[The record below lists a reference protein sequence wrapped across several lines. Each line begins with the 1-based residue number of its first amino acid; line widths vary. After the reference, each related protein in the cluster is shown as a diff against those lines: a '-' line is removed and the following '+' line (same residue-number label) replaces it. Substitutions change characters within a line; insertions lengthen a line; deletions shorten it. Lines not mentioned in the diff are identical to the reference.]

1 MRSLTALAAGALMMH
16 QAGLV
21 EGTQTR
27 DLAAL
32 VGEAES
38 RRDAEVR
45 EVRSIRQYAVKS
57 PRWETDATMK
67 AVMITAADGT
77 KRYEVLETNATGM
90 RHGILLKILDGEVQ
104 AAARK
109 DRDGSV
115 NGVNYELRPIAD
127 ARPPQDG
134 CNPVA
139 LVPKRRTRL
148 TFEGHGCVNMTD
160 MAMVRMEGIT
170 AKRISFLVGKA
181 HVVQQFRR
189 IGDFW
194 YSSESRSAADV
205 RFFGRTELVI
215 KYVSY
220 RIVSKSGAVIT
231 A

>member
-1 MRSLTALAAGALMMH
+1 MRVFTAVASGALLMQ
-16 QAGLV
+16 QATLV
-21 EGTQTR
+21 WGTQTR

-38 RRDAEVR
+38 RRDAEVL
-45 EVRSIRQYAVKS
+45 EVRSVRQYAVKS
-57 PRWETDATMK
+57 PRWDTDATMK
-67 AVMITAADGT
+67 AVMITSADGT

-90 RHGILLKILDGEVQ
+90 RYGILLKILDGEVQ

-109 DRDGSV
+109 DREGNV
-115 NGVNYELRPIAD
+115 NASNYELRPIA
-127 ARPPQDG
+127 AKGTENG
-134 CNPVA
+134 CSPVA
-139 LVPKRRTRL
+139 LLPKRRSRL
-148 TFEGHGCVNMTD
+148 TFEGQACVDMTH

-170 AKRISFLVGKA
+170 CKRISFLVGKA
-181 HVVQQFRR
+181 HVVQEFRR

-205 RFFGRTELVI
+205 RFFGRTELLI

-220 RIVSKSGAVIT
+220 KITAKGGAVIT